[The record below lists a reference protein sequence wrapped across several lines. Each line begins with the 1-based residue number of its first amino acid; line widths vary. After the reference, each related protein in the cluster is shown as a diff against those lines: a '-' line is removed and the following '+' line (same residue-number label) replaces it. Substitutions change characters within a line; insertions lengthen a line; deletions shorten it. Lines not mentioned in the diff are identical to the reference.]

1 MLSLKDDAVP
11 ECAAVRG
18 CPVESRVGRLD
29 EAGRRKRV
37 IVSGEFVE
45 CLNGN
50 SVTKLRASDG
60 RNLGTFPTGP
70 GPYAIAFD
78 GANIWVTNIPD
89 GTVSKR

>member
-1 MLSLKDDAVP
+1 MGTASPSCVP
-11 ECAAVRG
+11 
-18 CPVESRVGRLD
+18 
-29 EAGRRKRV
+29 
-37 IVSGEFVE
+37 
-45 CLNGN
+45 
-50 SVTKLRASDG
+50 SDG